1 MSDRHVCTKDDPW
14 TPENGKRATHPD
26 AVEDGQSDGYPG
38 GDMVDYKCPH
48 CGLEF
53 SVELPQ

>member
-1 MSDRHVCTKDDPW
+1 MDDRHICTKDDPW
-14 TPENGKRATHPD
+14 TPEKGRAIHPD
-26 AVEDGQSDGYPG
+26 AVAGDQRDGYPG

-48 CGLEF
+48 CGREF